1 MAFKQREGGDN
12 DKDRHAAAAVT
23 SVVKYVSSL

>member
-1 MAFKQREGGDN
+1 MAFKQEKAETTT
-12 DKDRHAAAAVT
+12 KDRHAAAAVT